1 MSFPPSARSVGRLAV
16 CGACIARERRHAES
30 LPQIAGSNLFVDA
43 VRDLLDPR
51 LRGSGGAGLGSG
63 GMSARAIEGAR
74 RTLQKAAR
82 STRSATRQSQ
92 PTGQKRANMSARRL
106 WRGCAMVSGLGLE
119 RMLIMRDYA
128 IQPSPRLSR
137 HGYSVTRKTMQTGTQ
152 ASPAGNHSRTT
163 LLGPESRPLAPPT
176 PTQLLIRQAI
186 TVRAEGAARHF
197 ACTTATLTAGMAGR
211 RRRRP
216 PPHAALR
223 DQVRAPVQGG
233 AGCSGCRMQN

>member
-1 MSFPPSARSVGRLAV
+1 ML
-16 CGACIARERRHAES
+16 
-30 LPQIAGSNLFVDA
+30 
-43 VRDLLDPR
+43 
-51 LRGSGGAGLGSG
+51 
-63 GMSARAIEGAR
+63 
-74 RTLQKAAR
+74 
-82 STRSATRQSQ
+82 STFDSETRPIRQTPRSATRQSQ

-137 HGYSVTRKTMQTGTQ
+137 HGYSVTRKTMKTGTQ

-186 TVRAEGAARHF
+186 TARAEGAARRF

-211 RRRRP
+211 RHGGPPASPSTAPRGAPGSGARTRSRR
-216 PPHAALR
+216 
-223 DQVRAPVQGG
+223 
-233 AGCSGCRMQN
+233 CRM